1 MGCFEAG
8 FLSKCSH
15 SQSEM
20 VEDKPVR
27 DEDVGPGSMGLE
39 ELDLKTNHF
48 AAENCLAENLS
59 LVEKFDVE
67 EYFEVAADKNWFVA
81 GVSERVG

>member
-8 FLSKCSH
+8 SLSKCSH

-27 DEDVGPGSMGLE
+27 DEDVGPDSLGLE

-81 GVSERVG
+81 GVSEGVG